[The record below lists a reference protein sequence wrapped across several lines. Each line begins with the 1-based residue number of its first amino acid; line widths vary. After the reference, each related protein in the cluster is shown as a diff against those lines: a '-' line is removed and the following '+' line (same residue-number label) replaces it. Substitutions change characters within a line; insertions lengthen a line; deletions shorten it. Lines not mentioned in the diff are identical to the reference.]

1 MVRDVH
7 ERLCGYTATRG
18 RNFWCR
24 KFEYATM
31 NTGRDL
37 LIRKH
42 LRKYSAVSAGR
53 LGFDRKGEHAMQK
66 ELLEQLQRI
75 TEEEQAV
82 LNGRQDV
89 RKELY
94 TSGRDFVID
103 SGKLLQKGRLIEIRP
118 HTRFIH
124 FPKHSHNYVEMVY
137 MCSGSTTHIINDRER
152 IILQEGDLL
161 FLNQHATQ
169 EILPAKENDIAV
181 NFIILPEFFDRAF
194 SMIERENI
202 LHDFLISV
210 LSQDSSRSSYLHFQ
224 AKDILPVQNLIE
236 NMIWTLLH
244 KKAGTNTINQ
254 TTMGLLF
261 LNLSMFADAINQDGP
276 NQYEQNLV
284 FSVLKYIETH
294 YKNGSLTE
302 AAKELG
308 QPAYSIRR
316 LLKKHTKF
324 NFKELL
330 QQRKLQQAAYLLS
343 QTPLTVEAVMK
354 NIGYDNSSYF
364 YRKFREKYGCS
375 PRQYRET

>member
-1 MVRDVH
+1 MERSLFCKKRDLICKFI
-7 ERLCGYTATRG
+7 RRNIWRRRTGLCYNIKRPGSTEKAS
-18 RNFWCR
+18 W
-24 KFEYATM
+24 
-31 NTGRDL
+31 TGR
-37 LIRKH
+37 RMS
-42 LRKYSAVSAGR
+42 RAYGR
-53 LGFDRKGEHAMQK
+53 ERRPAMQR
-66 ELLEQLQRI
+66 ELLEQLRKI
-75 TEEEQAV
+75 TEEERAI
-82 LNGRQDV
+82 LNGWQNV

-94 TSGRDFVID
+94 TSGHGFVID

-118 HTRFIH
+118 HTRFVH

-137 MCSGSTTHIINDRER
+137 MCGGSTTHIVNGRER
-152 IILQEGDLL
+152 ILLQEGDLL
-161 FLNQHATQ
+161 FLNQNATQ
-169 EILPAKENDIAV
+169 EILPAGENDIAV

-194 SMIERENI
+194 SMIEKENI

-210 LSQDSSRSSYLHFQ
+210 LSRDSSQASYLHFR

-244 KKAGTNTINQ
+244 KKSGTNTVNQ

-261 LNLSMFADAINQDGP
+261 LNLSMFADAINQDDP
-276 NQYEQNLV
+276 DQYEQTLV

-302 AAKELG
+302 IAAEMK
-308 QPAYSIRR
+308 QPAYHISR
-316 LLKKHTKF
+316 LLKKHTDS

-343 QTPLTVEAVMK
+343 QTPLTVDAVME

-375 PRQYRET
+375 PRKYRESGK